1 LARESMRG
9 KELRRDCE
17 NKSTYNVGE
26 VSSESGICT
35 SLFCLCKVYKHGLLQ
50 HCRETGLKKENQ
62 AQDKD
67 IRKGSMTHQD
77 EGRIEVTIY
86 EDDIVVRGPSHV
98 IRGIREIDIPTILSR
113 VFFEYACAV
122 SVLLVTVR
130 GVIIII
136 VCLIVVVIERPR

>member
-1 LARESMRG
+1 MRG

-26 VSSESGICT
+26 VSSESGMCT
-35 SLFCLCKVYKHGLLQ
+35 SLFCLCKIYKHGLLQ

-62 AQDKD
+62 SQGKD
-67 IRKGSMTHQD
+67 IRKGSMRHQD

-98 IRGIREIDIPTILSR
+98 TSHVISGIREIDIPTILSR

-122 SVLLVTVR
+122 MVIVVTVR
-130 GVIIII
+130 GVRIII
-136 VCLIVVVIERPR
+136 VCLIVVIMERPR

>member
-1 LARESMRG
+1 MRG

-98 IRGIREIDIPTILSR
+98 ISGIREIDIPTILSR
-113 VFFEYACAV
+113 VFFEYVCV
-122 SVLLVTVR
+122 VIVLLVTVR

-136 VCLIVVVIERPR
+136 VCLIVVVMERPR

>member
-1 LARESMRG
+1 MRG

-17 NKSTYNVGE
+17 NKNTYNVGE
-26 VSSESGICT
+26 VSSESGMCI
-35 SLFCLCKVYKHGLLQ
+35 SLFCLCKIYKHGLLQ

-98 IRGIREIDIPTILSR
+98 ISGIREIDIPTILSR

-122 SVLLVTVR
+122 MVIVVTVR
-130 GVIIII
+130 GVRIII
-136 VCLIVVVIERPR
+136 VCLIVVIMERPR

>member
-1 LARESMRG
+1 MRG

-17 NKSTYNVGE
+17 NKNTYNVGE
-26 VSSESGICT
+26 VSSESGMCI
-35 SLFCLCKVYKHGLLQ
+35 SLFCLCKIYKHGLLQ

-98 IRGIREIDIPTILSR
+98 VSGLREIDIPTILSR

-122 SVLLVTVR
+122 MVIIVTVR
-130 GVIIII
+130 GVTIIRI
-136 VCLIVVVIERPR
+136 CLIVVVMERPR

>member
-1 LARESMRG
+1 MRG
-9 KELRRDCE
+9 KELRRDGE

-122 SVLLVTVR
+122 IVLLVTVR

>member
-1 LARESMRG
+1 MRG

-86 EDDIVVRGPSHV
+86 EDDIMVRGPSHV

-113 VFFEYACAV
+113 VFFEYACTV
-122 SVLLVTVR
+122 IVLLVTVR

>member
-1 LARESMRG
+1 MRG

-26 VSSESGICT
+26 VSSESGMCT
-35 SLFCLCKVYKHGLLQ
+35 SLFCLCKIYKHGLLQ

-67 IRKGSMTHQD
+67 IRKGSMRHQD

-98 IRGIREIDIPTILSR
+98 ISGIREIDIPTILSR

-122 SVLLVTVR
+122 MVIVVTVR
-130 GVIIII
+130 GVRIII
-136 VCLIVVVIERPR
+136 VCLIVVIMERPR

>member
-1 LARESMRG
+1 MRG

-17 NKSTYNVGE
+17 NKSTYNVGG

-50 HCRETGLKKENQ
+50 HCRETGLKKEKNQ

-86 EDDIVVRGPSHV
+86 EDNIVVRGPSHV

-122 SVLLVTVR
+122 IVLLTTVR

>member
-1 LARESMRG
+1 MRG

-26 VSSESGICT
+26 VSSESGMCI
-35 SLFCLCKVYKHGLLQ
+35 SLFCLCKIYKHGLLQ

-98 IRGIREIDIPTILSR
+98 VSGLREMIYQRFYHEYFLSMH
-113 VFFEYACAV
+113 VQ
-122 SVLLVTVR
+122 
-130 GVIIII
+130 
-136 VCLIVVVIERPR
+136 

>member
-1 LARESMRG
+1 MRG

-86 EDDIVVRGPSHV
+86 EDDIVVRGPRHV

>member
-1 LARESMRG
+1 MRG

-26 VSSESGICT
+26 VSSESGIYT

-67 IRKGSMTHQD
+67 IRKGSMAHQD

-98 IRGIREIDIPTILSR
+98 VSGLREIDIPTILSR

-122 SVLLVTVR
+122 MVIIVTVR
-130 GVIIII
+130 GVTILRI
-136 VCLIVVVIERPR
+136 CLIVVVMERPR

>member
-1 LARESMRG
+1 MRG

-77 EGRIEVTIY
+77 KGRIEVTIY

-113 VFFEYACAV
+113 VFFEYACTV
-122 SVLLVTVR
+122 IVLLVTVR